1 MAGHLREA
9 LTDDDLDAHAGRIT
23 SGRPDSAASAG
34 AMAAAPAP
42 PPVSAP
48 GSATAVTAQG
58 TAPEPPLGTCVLR
71 DGATITLRE
80 LDGEDESVGEVLSDQ
95 LGVTLAGASKG
106 TYTRVMAL
114 CSIDTIDGKEQ
125 APVRHMEQLQRLMKY
140 KSKDQLT
147 IMLCYQRFLTE
158 DAEGAGTFPGA
169 R

>member
-9 LTDDDLDAHAGRIT
+9 LTDDDLDEQAVSNTNGW
-23 SGRPDSAASAG
+23 PDSAPSVAAPIAPATG
-34 AMAAAPAP
+34 AAATGA
-42 PPVSAP
+42 A
-48 GSATAVTAQG
+48 ATAPHG
-58 TAPEPPLGTCVLR
+58 TAPELPLGSCTLR
-71 DGATITLRE
+71 DGTKITLRE

-147 IMLCYQRFLTE
+147 LMLCYQRFVTE
-158 DAEGAGTFPGA
+158 DATGEGTFPGA

>member
-9 LTDDDLDAHAGRIT
+9 LTDVDLDEQAVSIT
-23 SGRPDSAASAG
+23 SGRPDSAAS
-34 AMAAAPAP
+34 MAAPIAPATG
-42 PPVSAP
+42 AA
-48 GSATAVTAQG
+48 ATVPHG
-58 TAPEPPLGTCVLR
+58 TAPELPLGSCTLR
-71 DGATITLRE
+71 DGTKITLRE
-80 LDGEDESVGEVLSDQ
+80 LDGEDESVGEVLADQ

-147 IMLCYQRFLTE
+147 LMLCYQRFVTE
-158 DAEGAGTFPGA
+158 DARGEGTFPGA
-169 R
+169 G

>member
-1 MAGHLREA
+1 MSGHLREA
-9 LTDDDLDAHAGRIT
+9 LTDDDLGGQAVSIT
-23 SGRPDSAASAG
+23 SGRPDSAASMAAPTAG
-34 AMAAAPAP
+34 AMGAAATAP
-42 PPVSAP
+42 H
-48 GSATAVTAQG
+48 G
-58 TAPEPPLGTCVLR
+58 TAPDLPLGSCTLR
-71 DGATITLRE
+71 DGTKITLRE

-147 IMLCYQRFLTE
+147 IMLCYQRFVTE
-158 DAEGAGTFPGA
+158 DAAGEGTFPGA